1 MIGSGKK
8 SDPTGIRALQVIS
21 QHVQYMLQAVP
32 FEDIFE
38 FLQRIV
44 TDLHISS
51 RVSCNS
57 DVHQLKK
64 YHEIQIH
71 VCIGRH
77 ADPLLYGIIY
87 PSSL

>member
-1 MIGSGKK
+1 MGYGV
-8 SDPTGIRALQVIS
+8 LHVIS
-21 QHVQYMLQAVP
+21 QHIQYMLQTVP

-38 FLQRIV
+38 FLQSIV
-44 TDLHISS
+44 ADLHISS
-51 RVSCNS
+51 RVGCNS

-64 YHEIQIH
+64 YHEIPIH